1 MNFVVDYFSLEVF
14 PRFMDLVTAP
24 YYHSELL
31 WITIPL
37 IIAVLLMEFYF
48 GRYSKE
54 ELGWNTAVGNALVL
68 LFVAMDLF
76 RYLYTHSLYK
86 DFFNYIFLNVQGV
99 FIAVIIALEGV
110 WLLFANFF
118 HILPKRFAFFASAS
132 LQINMTAYVAI
143 VLVYSNLVLDL
154 ATIIAAVV
162 LYFIL
167 LGFFALIHF
176 IEPKAKE
183 VIGLPKK

>member
-1 MNFVVDYFSLEVF
+1 MSFIVDYFSIEIF

-37 IIAVLLMEFYF
+37 IIVVLLMEFYF
-48 GRYSKE
+48 GRYNKE
-54 ELGWNTAVGNALVL
+54 ELGWNTALGNALIL

-76 RYLYTHSLYK
+76 RYLHNHSLYK
-86 DFFNYIFLNVQGV
+86 DFFNYIFLNAQGV
-99 FIAVIIALEGV
+99 FIAAIIALEGF

-118 HILPKRFAFFASAS
+118 HILPKRLAFFTSAS
-132 LQINMTAYVAI
+132 LQINMTAYIAI
-143 VLVYSNLVLDL
+143 VLVYSNLELNL
-154 ATIIAAVV
+154 ATIIAAVI

-167 LGFFALIHF
+167 LGFFALIHL

-183 VIGLPKK
+183 IVGLPKK